1 MPNAGFGVISKTF
14 IPKYTWLAEYEG
26 ITVLPD
32 EKDYTSAYTW
42 SVSIMNGIEKCTRI
56 ELKNL
61 QEENSCDKLQQSTVA
76 DLHRQICD
84 SVDVDLNYVNYIR
97 SDPRS
102 LSQISFI
109 FMQFLGKFAHITG
122 WLSPPLLDVILAQC

>member
-1 MPNAGFGVISKTF
+1 MPPEVEIVPSKMPNAGFGVISKTF

-56 ELKNL
+56 ELKHL
-61 QEENSCDKLQQSTVA
+61 QEENSCDKLQQSTV
-76 DLHRQICD
+76 
-84 SVDVDLNYVNYIR
+84 VYI
-97 SDPRS
+97 D
-102 LSQISFI
+102 
-109 FMQFLGKFAHITG
+109 KF
-122 WLSPPLLDVILAQC
+122 